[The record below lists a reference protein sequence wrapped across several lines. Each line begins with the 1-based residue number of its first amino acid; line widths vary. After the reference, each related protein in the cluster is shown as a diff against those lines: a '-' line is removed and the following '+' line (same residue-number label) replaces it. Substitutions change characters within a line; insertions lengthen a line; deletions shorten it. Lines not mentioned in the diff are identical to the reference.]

1 MPKIKIEGKQKLTG
15 TIEIS
20 GAKNSVVALIPASI
34 LCDEQVTI
42 SNVPNI
48 TDVDALEEILLHLNA
63 KIART
68 NDTVVINS
76 NNIQNVE
83 IPEELSQKLRA
94 SYYFMGALLGRF
106 KKVDM
111 YFPGGCVI
119 GKRPI
124 NLHLLGFEKLGATI
138 TEKDN
143 HFTIEAEELIG
154 NNIYLDIPSV
164 GATIN
169 ILLAATKAKGKTI
182 IENAA
187 QEPEIVNIAT
197 FLNSMGANIT
207 GAGTNTITI
216 EGVDYLHSSYH
227 EVIPDR
233 IEAGTY
239 LIIASLLG
247 HKLKID
253 KLIPSHLEALTS
265 KLKEAG
271 VKMTIGS
278 DYIYIKEVR
287 KYKAI
292 NIKTL
297 VYPGY
302 PTDLQ
307 QPIIPFLTQCEGI
320 SQVEETIYENRFQN
334 IKDTNKL
341 GANIEVDNNRIAKI
355 KGVTPLTGTAVSATD
370 LRGGAS
376 LLICGLIAEGT
387 TKIDNINYI
396 LRGYNDVINK
406 LKKVGANIELIED

>member
-1 MPKIKIEGKQKLTG
+1 MSKIRIEGNHKLTG

-48 TDVDALEEILLHLNA
+48 TDVDALEEILLYLNA

-68 NDTVVINS
+68 KDSVVINS
-76 NNIQNVE
+76 NNIKNIE

-124 NLHLLGFEKLGATI
+124 NLHLLGFERLGAKI

-143 HFTIEAEELIG
+143 HFIIEADELIG

-207 GAGTNTITI
+207 GAGTSTITI

-239 LIIASLLG
+239 LILASLIG
-247 HKLKID
+247 KNIKID

-271 VKMTIGS
+271 VKMNIGP
-278 DYIYIKEVR
+278 DYIYIKDVR
-287 KYKAI
+287 KYKSIA
-292 NIKTL
+292 IKTL
-297 VYPGY
+297 VYPGF

-307 QPIIPFLTQCEGI
+307 QPIIPFLTQCDGI
-320 SQVEETIYENRFQN
+320 SVVEETIYENRFQN
-334 IKDTNKL
+334 INDTNRL
-341 GANIEVDNNRIAKI
+341 GANIEVIDNRIAKI
-355 KGVTPLTGTAVSATD
+355 KGKTTLRGTDVSATD

-376 LLICGLIAEGT
+376 LLICGLIAEGVT
-387 TKIDNINYI
+387 TIDNINYI
-396 LRGYNDVINK
+396 LRGYHDVINK
-406 LKKVGANIELIED
+406 LKKVGAKIELIED